1 MRFSRCMN
9 PIRGGSGTS
18 IGGMSANICTS
29 AASSLRG
36 RSARPVAA
44 TAALKRQ
51 RFGSGAFG
59 PIACGSYFTAYWIQQ
74 GRLAD
79 QQKWVSEQLAGEMA
93 TRFDDKSVQT
103 ATTYDRVGSWQRDS
117 DGVPPYLALAHHY
130 PGLVWLVLQRADNR
144 DIADLAN
151 WLFDDYADRYW
162 TKSVVASAVAFSP
175 RPKEPWWPPAAP
187 EVDGVGERLMV
198 ACFLEEDPS
207 RSWDRL
213 FAPLQEAITS
223 VGEALFAAHSYRP
236 WSAPT
241 VTATRCIHDPG
252 ALRPAVAQRCGVD
265 TVSRPPLRCR
275 GGADRRRGSAQLHR
289 VGRRCPSGH
298 RRRDRGRIRPGDRV
312 AVWAP
317 NSARWLTGALGAQ
330 GAARCWCR
338 STPGSAPPRP
348 RRCCEPAVRGCCS
361 PSTASWASTTNQP

>member
-1 MRFSRCMN
+1 MAAEIEVGHAVFALHEPN
-9 PIRGGSGTS
+9 PGRERDFNRWYEREHMY
-18 IGGMSANICTS
+18 IGGILAPWTIG
-29 AASSLRG
+29 ASRW
-36 RSARPVAA
+36 VA

-223 VGEALFAAHSYRP
+223 VGEALFAGP
-236 WSAPT
+236 FIPT
-241 VTATRCIHDPG
+241 VVGTDRHCD
-252 ALRPAVAQRCGVD
+252 ALHP
-265 TVSRPPLRCR
+265 
-275 GGADRRRGSAQLHR
+275 
-289 VGRRCPSGH
+289 
-298 RRRDRGRIRPGDRV
+298 
-312 AVWAP
+312 
-317 NSARWLTGALGAQ
+317 
-330 GAARCWCR
+330 
-338 STPGSAPPRP
+338 
-348 RRCCEPAVRGCCS
+348 
-361 PSTASWASTTNQP
+361 